1 MMLGDHKSRW
11 LRVAWLVA
19 ATLLTWHSLANST
32 APECQNHPMA
42 MEEELQPAM
51 VIIIDDLGNARR
63 IGEHVVALPGPVTLS
78 ILPHTP
84 FAQHLARLGHD
95 RGKEVMLHVPMSNH
109 GNVPLGSGALTLEL
123 NEAEFKLKLQHNL
136 AAIPFVQGFNNHTGS
151 ALTEVSQP
159 MHWTMQVAQA
169 QQLFFVDSRT
179 TANSIAAVKARELQ
193 VPYLERDIF
202 LDNRTEPEYL
212 QAQFDQ
218 AKNIAQRY
226 GAAILI
232 GHPHQNTIRF
242 LQQALPQLDEAGI
255 QLVAPS
261 ALLHQQQILLG
272 RYLQQFHP
280 CHTGKPH
287 Q

>member
-1 MMLGDHKSRW
+1 MLVRSVSRW
-11 LRVAWLVA
+11 
-19 ATLLTWHSLANST
+19 WHCPGQLPYLSCHIHRS
-32 APECQNHPMA
+32 PNH
-42 MEEELQPAM
+42 
-51 VIIIDDLGNARR
+51 
-63 IGEHVVALPGPVTLS
+63 S
-78 ILPHTP
+78 
-84 FAQHLARLGHD
+84 
-95 RGKEVMLHVPMSNH
+95 
-109 GNVPLGSGALTLEL
+109 NVPLGSGALTLEL
-123 NEAEFKLKLQHNL
+123 NEADFKLKLQRNL
-136 AAIPFVQGFNNHTGS
+136 ASIPFVQGFNNHTGS

-179 TANSIAAVKARELQ
+179 TANSIATVKAQELQ

-202 LDNRTEPEYL
+202 LDNQTEPKYL
-212 QAQFDQ
+212 QAQFNQ

-242 LQQALPQLDEAGI
+242 LQKALPQLDEAGI

-261 ALLHQQQILLG
+261 ALLHQQQILSG

-280 CHTGKPH
+280 CHTRKPH
-287 Q
+287 R